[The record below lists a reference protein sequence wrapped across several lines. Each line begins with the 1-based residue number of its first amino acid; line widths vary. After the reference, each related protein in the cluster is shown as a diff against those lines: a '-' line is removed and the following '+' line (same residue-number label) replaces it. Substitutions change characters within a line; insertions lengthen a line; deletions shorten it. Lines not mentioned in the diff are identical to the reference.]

1 MTTDSKISRK
11 KFVWEESPA
20 HDPYLHW
27 RVRRSTLY
35 AFLASLIVHGLVLF
49 VVPQQR
55 VGSGEPSETTRNSLL
70 VNLRPPASPQ
80 SAQSAPAAVPE
91 TQPAPSAERRPKAS
105 TAPVIA
111 LNKPRES
118 TLSRPVEPV
127 MPAVPPS
134 PAPAAPTDMQSFVDA
149 ARARRRAAEGLSGR
163 DQVAAAGPPA
173 EREPSEDEI
182 RMANVKRN
190 LTVGTSGIFQI
201 ISIESRRAAFSFR
214 GWTNDSGNSRREY
227 VQVEIGTN
235 SSIEIAVVRRM
246 IELIRKY
253 YKGNFNWESQRLD
266 RTVVL
271 SARMEDNEGLE
282 GFLLKEFF
290 GEPQRTNRFR

>member
-1 MTTDSKISRK
+1 MTKNSPISQK
-11 KFVWEESPA
+11 KFAWEEAPPP
-20 HDPYLHW
+20 DPYLHW

-35 AFLASLIVHGLVLF
+35 AFIGSIVVHLVVLF

-55 VGSGEPSETTRNSLL
+55 VGSGDPSESNRNSLV

-80 SAQSAPAAVPE
+80 SAPSSPAVIPE
-91 TQPAPSAERRPKAS
+91 AQPAPAVRRPKTS
-105 TAPVIA
+105 SAPVIA

-118 TLSRPVEPV
+118 TLSRPVEPI
-127 MPAVPPS
+127 MPAVPPA

-163 DQVAAAGPPA
+163 DQPAAGPPSA

-190 LTVGTSGIFQI
+190 LAVGTSGIFQI
-201 ISIESRRAAFSFR
+201 ISIESRRASFSFR
-214 GWTNDSGNSRREY
+214 GWTTDSSNARREFI
-227 VQVEIGTN
+227 QVEIGTN
-235 SSIEIAVVRRM
+235 SSIEIAIVRRM

-253 YKGNFNWESQRLD
+253 YKGDFNWESQRLD
-266 RTVVL
+266 RVVVL
-271 SARMEDNEGLE
+271 SARPEDNEGLE
-282 GFLLKEFF
+282 AFMMKEFF
-290 GEPQRTNRFR
+290 GEPPRRNSFR

>member
-1 MTTDSKISRK
+1 MTTDSKISQIR
-11 KFVWEESPA
+11 FAWEIPPA

-35 AFLASLIVHGLVLF
+35 AFIGSLIVHGLVLF
-49 VVPQQR
+49 VVPQQP
-55 VGSGEPSETTRNSLL
+55 VGGSESSPTGRDRLV

-80 SAQSAPAAVPE
+80 SAPSTPAVIPE
-91 TQPAPSAERRPKAS
+91 TQPAPAARRPKTSA
-105 TAPVIA
+105 APVIA

-118 TLSRPVEPV
+118 KLSRPVEPV

-163 DQVAAAGPPA
+163 DQPAAGPPAA

-201 ISIESRRAAFSFR
+201 ISIESRSAAFSFR
-214 GWTNDSGNSRREY
+214 GWTNDSGNVRREY
-227 VQVEIGTN
+227 IQVEIGSN
-235 SSIEIAVVRRM
+235 SSIEIAIVRRM
-246 IELIRKY
+246 IELIRRY
-253 YKGNFNWESQRLD
+253 YKGNFNWESERLD
-266 RTVVL
+266 RVVVL
-271 SARMEDNEGLE
+271 SARVEDNEGLE
-282 GFLLKEFF
+282 AFMMKEFF
-290 GEPQRTNRFR
+290 AEPPRRNSFR

>member
-1 MTTDSKISRK
+1 MTPDSKISRK
-11 KFVWEESPA
+11 KFAWEIPPT

-35 AFLASLIVHGLVLF
+35 AFVGSLVVHGLVLF
-49 VVPQQR
+49 IAPQQR

-70 VNLRPPASPQ
+70 VNLRPPPSPPA
-80 SAQSAPAAVPE
+80 AQSSPAAIPE
-91 TQPAPSAERRPKAS
+91 TPPEPTANRRPKAS

-111 LNKPRES
+111 LNKPSENK
-118 TLSRPVEPV
+118 LSGPVEPV
-127 MPAVPPS
+127 MPRVPS
-134 PAPAAPTDMQSFVDA
+134 PPAADAPTDMQSFVDA
-149 ARARRRAAEGLSGR
+149 ARARRRAAEGLPGR
-163 DQVAAAGPPA
+163 DQAAAAPAA

-201 ISIESRRAAFSFR
+201 ISIESRSAAFSFR
-214 GWTNDSGNSRREY
+214 GWTSDSSNSRREY

-235 SSIEIAVVRRM
+235 SSIEIAIVRKM
-246 IELIRKY
+246 IELIRRY

-271 SARMEDNEGLE
+271 SARMEDTEGLE
-282 GFLLKEFF
+282 AFMLKEFF
-290 GEPQRTNRFR
+290 GEPQRNNRFR

>member
-1 MTTDSKISRK
+1 MDSKISRK
-11 KFVWEESPA
+11 KFVWEIPPT

-35 AFLASLIVHGLVLF
+35 AFLGSLIVHGLVLF
-49 VVPQQR
+49 VLPQQR
-55 VGSGEPSETTRNSLL
+55 VGSGEPSEATRNSLL

-80 SAQSAPAAVPE
+80 AAQSPPAAIPE
-91 TQPAPSAERRPKAS
+91 TPPEPTAARRPKAS
-105 TAPVIA
+105 AAPVIA
-111 LNKPRES
+111 LNKSRENR
-118 TLSRPVEPV
+118 LARAVEPA
-127 MPAVPPS
+127 MPRVPS
-134 PAPAAPTDMQSFVDA
+134 PPAADAPTDMQSFVDA
-149 ARARRRAAEGLSGR
+149 ARARRRAAEGFSGR
-163 DQVAAAGPPA
+163 DQAAAAGPPA

-190 LTVGTSGIFQI
+190 LAVGTSGIFQI

-214 GWTNDSGNSRREY
+214 GWTTDSSNARREY
-227 VQVEIGTN
+227 IQVEIGTN
-235 SSIEIAVVRRM
+235 SSIEIAIVRRM

-271 SARMEDNEGLE
+271 SARVEDNEGLE
-282 GFLLKEFF
+282 AFMLKEFF
-290 GEPQRTNRFR
+290 GEPPRNNRFR

>member
-1 MTTDSKISRK
+1 VTTDAKISRK
-11 KFVWEESPA
+11 RFAWEEPPA

-35 AFLASLIVHGLVLF
+35 AFLGSLIVHGLVLF

-55 VGSGEPSETTRNSLL
+55 VGNGEPSETNRNSLI
-70 VNLRPPASPQ
+70 VNLRPPASAQ
-80 SAQSAPAAVPE
+80 SAPSAPAAVPE
-91 TQPAPSAERRPKAS
+91 TRPAPAAERRPRTS
-105 TAPVIA
+105 RAPVIA

-118 TLSRPVEPV
+118 SLSRPVEPV

-149 ARARRRAAEGLSGR
+149 ARARRRAAEGFSGP
-163 DQVAAAGPPA
+163 DQTPAPAA

-190 LTVGTSGIFQI
+190 LAVGTSGVFQI

-214 GWTNDSGNSRREY
+214 GWTNDSSNSRREY
-227 VQVEIGTN
+227 IQVEIGTN
-235 SSIEIAVVRRM
+235 SSIEIAIVRRM
-246 IELIRKY
+246 IELIRRY
-253 YKGNFNWESQRLD
+253 YQGNFNWESQRLD
-266 RTVVL
+266 RVVVL
-271 SARMEDNEGLE
+271 SARVEDNEGLE
-282 GFLLKEFF
+282 AFMLKEFF
-290 GEPQRTNRFR
+290 GEPQRQNRFR

>member
-1 MTTDSKISRK
+1 MDSNISQK
-11 KFVWEESPA
+11 KFSWEEPPP

-35 AFLASLIVHGLVLF
+35 AFIGSLVVHMLVLF
-49 VVPQQR
+49 VFPQQR
-55 VGSGEPSETTRNSLL
+55 VGSGEPSETTRNSLV

-80 SAQSAPAAVPE
+80 VAQSFRAAVPE
-91 TQPAPSAERRPKAS
+91 TQPAPAADRRPKAP

-118 TLSRPVEPV
+118 KLSRAVEPV

-134 PAPAAPTDMQSFVDA
+134 PVPAAPTDMQSFVDA
-149 ARARRRAAEGLSGR
+149 QRARRRAAEGFSGR
-163 DQVAAAGPPA
+163 DQAAVTAPPA

-201 ISIESRRAAFSFR
+201 ISIEPRSAAFSFR

-227 VQVEIGTN
+227 IQVEIGTN
-235 SSIEIAVVRRM
+235 SSIEIAIVRRM

-271 SARMEDNEGLE
+271 SARVEDNEGLE
-282 GFLLKEFF
+282 AFMLKEFF
-290 GEPQRTNRFR
+290 GEAPPNNRFR

>member
-1 MTTDSKISRK
+1 MDSKISRK
-11 KFVWEESPA
+11 KFAWEIPPEP
-20 HDPYLHW
+20 DPYLHW

-35 AFLASLIVHGLVLF
+35 AFLGSLIVHGLVLF

-55 VGSGEPSETTRNSLL
+55 VGSGDPSELPRNSL
-70 VNLRPPASPQ
+70 VVKLRPPASPQ
-80 SAQSAPAAVPE
+80 SAQSSPSAIPE
-91 TQPAPSAERRPKAS
+91 AQPAPTAERRPRAS

-118 TLSRPVEPV
+118 RLSRPVEPV

-149 ARARRRAAEGLSGR
+149 ARARRRAAEGFFGR
-163 DQVAAAGPPA
+163 DQTPAPAA

-182 RMANVKRN
+182 RMSNVKRN
-190 LTVGTSGIFQI
+190 LAAGTSGIFQI
-201 ISIESRRAAFSFR
+201 ISIESRSAAFSFR

-235 SSIEIAVVRRM
+235 SSIEIAIVRKM
-246 IELIRKY
+246 IELIRRY

-271 SARMEDNEGLE
+271 SARVEDNEGLE
-282 GFLLKEFF
+282 TFMMKEFF
-290 GEPQRTNRFR
+290 AEPPRPNRFR

>member
-1 MTTDSKISRK
+1 MTPDSKIGQK
-11 KFVWEESPA
+11 KFAWEIPPA

-35 AFLASLIVHGLVLF
+35 AFVGSLIVHALVLF

-55 VGSGEPSETTRNSLL
+55 VGSGEPSETARNSLV
-70 VNLRPPASPQ
+70 VNLRPPALRQ
-80 SAQSAPAAVPE
+80 SVQSSPAAVPE
-91 TQPAPSAERRPKAS
+91 AQPEPTANRRPRVSA
-105 TAPVIA
+105 APVIA
-111 LNKPRES
+111 LNKPRENKLS
-118 TLSRPVEPV
+118 TPVAPV
-127 MPAVPPS
+127 MPAVPPP

-149 ARARRRAAEGLSGR
+149 QRARRRAAEGLSGR
-163 DQVAAAGPPA
+163 DQAPAAPAAA

-190 LTVGTSGIFQI
+190 LMVGTSGIFQI
-201 ISIESRRAAFSFR
+201 VSIESRSAAFTFR
-214 GWTNDSGNSRREY
+214 GWTTDSSNSRREY
-227 VQVEIGTN
+227 IQVEIGTN
-235 SSIEIAVVRRM
+235 SSIEIAIVRKM

-271 SARMEDNEGLE
+271 SARVEDNEGLE
-282 GFLLKEFF
+282 AFMLKEFF
-290 GEPQRTNRFR
+290 GEPQRNNRFR

>member
-11 KFVWEESPA
+11 RFAWEELPA

-35 AFLASLIVHGLVLF
+35 AFLGSLIVHGLVLF

-55 VGSGEPSETTRNSLL
+55 VGSGEPSETNRNSLV
-70 VNLRPPASPQ
+70 VNLRPPASAQ
-80 SAQSAPAAVPE
+80 SAPSAPAAVPE
-91 TQPAPSAERRPKAS
+91 TQPAPTAERRPRTS
-105 TAPVIA
+105 RAPLIA

-118 TLSRPVEPV
+118 SLSRPVEPV

-149 ARARRRAAEGLSGR
+149 ARARRRAAEGFSGR
-163 DQVAAAGPPA
+163 DQVPAPAA

-190 LTVGTSGIFQI
+190 LAAGTSGIFQI
-201 ISIESRRAAFSFR
+201 ISKESSSAAFSFR
-214 GWTNDSGNSRREY
+214 GWTTDSSNSRREY
-227 VQVEIGTN
+227 IQVDIGTN
-235 SSIEIAVVRRM
+235 SSIEIAIVRRM
-246 IELIRKY
+246 IELIRRY

-266 RTVVL
+266 RVVTL
-271 SARMEDNEGLE
+271 SARVEDNEGLE
-282 GFLLKEFF
+282 AFMMKEFF
-290 GEPQRTNRFR
+290 AEPPRPNRFR